1 VVKKN
6 QTDSNLRRMEYSIK
20 VNIIEEAVFAI
31 VTSLYYLIVPLFTRQ
46 GAGEDRSMSCTGV
59 QI

>member
-1 VVKKN
+1 
-6 QTDSNLRRMEYSIK
+6 MEYSIK